1 VQWKEL
7 REFGFSEAGPWQQ
20 PFHTQVPRLPVRKRK
35 RTPYA
40 AQTDSA
46 SSSDGGD
53 GRPAPVPAFLPPF
66 PPAHTYQS
74 TAVAAVKRTSD
85 ASVMRQERVQR
96 KQDVAKSLTA
106 IAGESVLQPS
116 LTVVH
121 CYTFRRSQLSVG
133 GIGLVMAS
141 IMGSPGFFAH
151 SFCSCCVL
159 VCRCF

>member
-1 VQWKEL
+1 MVPVDAGSVMSLRGYVSLYALRQVQWKEL

-46 SSSDGGD
+46 SSGGGSGGD
-53 GRPAPVPAFLPPF
+53 GRPAHVPAFLPPF

-85 ASVMRQERVQR
+85 ASVVRQERVRR
-96 KQDVAKSLTA
+96 KQEVAKSLTA
-106 IAGESVLQPS
+106 IAGEAILKNP
-116 LTVVH
+116 
-121 CYTFRRSQLSVG
+121 
-133 GIGLVMAS
+133 
-141 IMGSPGFFAH
+141 
-151 SFCSCCVL
+151 
-159 VCRCF
+159 